1 MSNKR
6 LLDEVMSL
14 PPEEREKFINSLDSI
29 ELKLLMAQSSGTS
42 IESKLQNYIDSA
54 KKGFQNSHT
63 KKELDNL
70 GNSIGELANSGS
82 RLLGSL
88 FKAVDITV
96 RSTVVP
102 VVEKVADKFEAKLA
116 EKELRESIK
125 KELMQRYQ
133 NNSKE

>member
-1 MSNKR
+1 
-6 LLDEVMSL
+6 MSL

-29 ELKLLMAQSSGTS
+29 ELKLLMVQSSGTS

-54 KKGFQNSHT
+54 KNGFQNSQT

-88 FKAVDITV
+88 FRAVDITV

-102 VVEKVADKFEAKLA
+102 VVEKVADKVEAKLA
-116 EKELRESIK
+116 ERELRESIK

>member
-29 ELKLLMAQSSGTS
+29 ELKLLMVQSSGTS

-54 KKGFQNSHT
+54 KNGFQNSQT

-88 FKAVDITV
+88 FRAVDITV

-102 VVEKVADKFEAKLA
+102 VVEKVADKVEAKLA
-116 EKELRESIK
+116 ERELRESIK